1 MANVAVIGAGPAG
14 LMAAE
19 VLAQAGHTVQVFEAK
34 PSAGRKFLMAG
45 RGGLNITHSEPA
57 ERFNTRY
64 GARAP
69 EFAAMLSTLDANALR
84 EWVQGLGIDTFVG
97 SSGRVFPAEMKAAP
111 LLRAWMQRLRKQNV
125 QFLMR
130 HRWLGLEQSSEAQAS
145 EEHASPANKANTSQ
159 KPILRFESPKG
170 EVTVTPDATILALG
184 GGSWARLGSDGAWW
198 LLLQQHGVELAPLLP
213 SNGGFETKW
222 SQYFMDQC
230 AGQPL
235 KTAEFWMAPEQN
247 KTSKPMAG
255 KTKASRVKTSALATV
270 SVAASRALKQ
280 AKPALHT
287 GFRGPLRGE
296 CLITEHGLEGGAIY
310 TLSAALRD
318 EILRNGSA
326 TLYVD
331 LLPDHT
337 AEKVLAEVSHPRG
350 TRSLSSHL
358 RSRLGIHGVK
368 AALLRECLS
377 AETFKDSV
385 KLAAGIKALP
395 IVLTACRP
403 IDEAISTAGGVQFE
417 GLTQQLMIKNL
428 PGVFCAGEMLDWE
441 APTGGYLIN
450 GAMASGKAAAVG
462 VSEWLSQ

>member
-1 MANVAVIGAGPAG
+1 MSNIAVIGAGPAG

-19 VLAQAGHTVQVFEAK
+19 TLAQAGHTVQVFEAK

-57 ERFNTRY
+57 ERFNARY

-69 EFAAMLSTLDANALR
+69 EFAAMLAALNANALC
-84 EWVQGLGIDTFVG
+84 EWVHGLGIETFVG

-111 LLRAWMQRLRKQNV
+111 LLRAWINRLRKQNV

-130 HRWLGLEQSSEAQAS
+130 HRWLGFGLECG
-145 EEHASPANKANTSQ
+145 SQ
-159 KPILRFESPKG
+159 KQTLRFESPKG
-170 EVTVTPDATILALG
+170 EVTVTPDAVVLALG

-198 LLLQQHGVELAPLLP
+198 PLLQQHGVQLAPLLP

-222 SQYFMDQC
+222 SQHFMDQC

-235 KTAEFWMAPEQN
+235 KTAEFWLT
-247 KTSKPMAG
+247 TSP
-255 KTKASRVKTSALATV
+255 TKATKGRGKSAKA
-270 SVAASRALKQ
+270 SGIQAAAQ
-280 AKPALHT
+280 QPH
-287 GFRGPLRGE
+287 LRGE

-318 EILRNGSA
+318 EILRHGSV

-337 AEKVLAEVSHPRG
+337 AEKVLTEVSHPRG

-368 AALLRECLS
+368 ATLLRECLS
-377 AETFKDSV
+377 AETFKDSAQ
-385 KLAAGIKALP
+385 LAAGLKALP
-395 IVLTACRP
+395 IVLTACCP

-417 GLTQQLMIKNL
+417 GLTKQLMIKSL
-428 PGVFCAGEMLDWE
+428 PGIFCAGEMLDWE

-462 VSEWLSQ
+462 VSEWLSG

>member
-1 MANVAVIGAGPAG
+1 MSNIAVIGAGPAG

-19 VLAQAGHTVQVFEAK
+19 TLAQAGHTVQVFEAK

-57 ERFNTRY
+57 ERFNARY

-69 EFAAMLSTLDANALR
+69 EFAAMLATLNANALC
-84 EWVQGLGIDTFVG
+84 EWVQGLGIETFVG

-111 LLRAWMQRLRKQNV
+111 LLRAWINRLRKQNV

-130 HRWLGLEQSSEAQAS
+130 HRWLGFELDHGSEASGPGSSPS
-145 EEHASPANKANTSQ
+145 EKRVPEAQVTA
-159 KPILRFESPKG
+159 KPTLRFESPKG
-170 EVTVTPDATILALG
+170 EVTVTPDAVILALG

-198 LLLQQHGVELAPLLP
+198 PLLQQYGVQLAPLQP

-222 SQYFMDQC
+222 SQYFIDQC

-235 KTAEFWMAPEQN
+235 KTAEFWLTTTPARASKGRPKSA
-247 KTSKPMAG
+247 KTTRTLAAG
-255 KTKASRVKTSALATV
+255 KQTA
-270 SVAASRALKQ
+270 
-280 AKPALHT
+280 H
-287 GFRGPLRGE
+287 LRGE
-296 CLITEHGLEGGAIY
+296 CLMTEHGLEGGAIY

-318 EILRNGSA
+318 EILRHGSV

-337 AEKVLAEVSHPRG
+337 AEKVLTEVSHPRG

-358 RSRLGIHGVK
+358 RSRLSIHGVK

-377 AETFKDSV
+377 AETFKDSAQ
-385 KLAAGIKALP
+385 LAAGLKALP

-417 GLTQQLMIKNL
+417 GLTKQLMIKTL

-462 VSEWLSQ
+462 VSEWLSS

>member
-19 VLAQAGHTVQVFEAK
+19 VLTQAGHTVQVFEAK

-57 ERFNTRY
+57 ERFNARY

-69 EFAAMLSTLDANALR
+69 EFAAMLAGLNATALR
-84 EWVQGLGIDTFVG
+84 EWVQGLGIETFVG

-130 HRWLGLEQSSEAQAS
+130 HRWLGFG
-145 EEHASPANKANTSQ
+145 PGCGSQ
-159 KPILRFESPKG
+159 KQTLRFESPKG
-170 EVTVTPDATILALG
+170 EVAVTPDAVVLALG

-198 LLLQQHGVELAPLLP
+198 PLLQQQGVQLAPLLP

-222 SQYFMDQC
+222 SQHFIDQC

-235 KTAEFWMAPEQN
+235 KTAEFWLTTTPA
-247 KTSKPMAG
+247 KAIKGRG
-255 KTKASRVKTSALATV
+255 KSAKAAATQ
-270 SVAASRALKQ
+270 AAA
-280 AKPALHT
+280 AHT
-287 GFRGPLRGE
+287 AHLRGE

-318 EILRNGSA
+318 EILRSGSV

-358 RSRLGIHGVK
+358 RSRLGVHGVK
-368 AALLRECLS
+368 AGLLRECLS
-377 AETFKDSV
+377 AETFKDAAQ
-385 KLAAGIKALP
+385 LAAGMKALP

-450 GAMASGKAAAVG
+450 GVMASGKAAAVG
-462 VSEWLSQ
+462 VNEWLSN

>member
-1 MANVAVIGAGPAG
+1 MPNVAVIGAGPAG

-19 VLAQAGHTVQVFEAK
+19 ILVRAGHTVQVFEAK

-57 ERFNTRY
+57 ERFNARY

-69 EFAAMLSTLDANALR
+69 EFAAMLSALDANALR

-111 LLRAWMQRLRKQNV
+111 LLRAWINRLRKQNV

-130 HRWLGLEQSSEAQAS
+130 HRWLGFELDQGS
-145 EEHASPANKANTSQ
+145 EEHGSEASRPASRPSEKQVSEAHVAA
-159 KPILRFESPKG
+159 KPTLRFESPKG

-198 LLLQQHGVELAPLLP
+198 PLLQQQGVELAPLLP

-222 SQYFMDQC
+222 SQYFIDQC

-235 KTAEFWMAPEQN
+235 KTVEFWLETTP
-247 KTSKPMAG
+247 
-255 KTKASRVKTSALATV
+255 
-270 SVAASRALKQ
+270 SRATKGRPKS
-280 AKPALHT
+280 AKAAGAKAAAAQTAH
-287 GFRGPLRGE
+287 LRGE
-296 CLITEHGLEGGAIY
+296 CLMTEHGLEGGAIY

-318 EILRNGSA
+318 EILRHGSV

-331 LLPDHT
+331 LLPDYT

-358 RSRLGIHGVK
+358 RSRLGVHGVK

-385 KLAAGIKALP
+385 KLAAGLKALP

-450 GAMASGKAAAVG
+450 GAMASGKAAATG
-462 VSEWLSQ
+462 VSEWLSS

>member
-1 MANVAVIGAGPAG
+1 MPNVAVIGAGPAG

-19 VLAQAGHTVQVFEAK
+19 ILARAGHTVQVFEAK

-57 ERFNTRY
+57 ERFNARY

-69 EFAAMLSTLDANALR
+69 EFAPMLSALDANALR

-111 LLRAWMQRLRKQNV
+111 LLRAWINRLRKQNV

-130 HRWLGLEQSSEAQAS
+130 HRWLGFGLEQG
-145 EEHASPANKANTSQ
+145 SQ
-159 KPILRFESPKG
+159 KQTLRFDSPKG

-198 LLLQQHGVELAPLLP
+198 PLLQQHGVELAPLLP

-222 SQYFMDQC
+222 SQYFIDQC

-235 KTAEFWMAPEQN
+235 KTAEFW
-247 KTSKPMAG
+247 
-255 KTKASRVKTSALATV
+255 LAT
-270 SVAASRALKQ
+270 
-280 AKPALHT
+280 KPAKATKGRPKSAKAAGNQAAAAQTAH
-287 GFRGPLRGE
+287 LRGE

-310 TLSAALRD
+310 TLSASLRD
-318 EILRNGSA
+318 EILRHGSV

-331 LLPDHT
+331 LLPDYT
-337 AEKVLAEVSHPRG
+337 AEKVLTEVSHPRG

-377 AETFKDSV
+377 AETFKDPA
-385 KLAAGIKALP
+385 KLAAGLKALP

-417 GLTQQLMIKNL
+417 GLTPQLMIKNL

-450 GAMASGKAAAVG
+450 GAMASGQAAAVG
-462 VSEWLSQ
+462 VSEWLSD

>member
-1 MANVAVIGAGPAG
+1 MSQVVVIGAGPAG

-19 VLAQAGHTVQVFEAK
+19 TLAQAGHTVQVFEAK

-57 ERFNTRY
+57 ERFNARY

-69 EFAAMLSTLDANALR
+69 EFAAMLAALNANALC
-84 EWVQGLGIDTFVG
+84 EWVHGLGIETFVG

-111 LLRAWMQRLRKQNV
+111 LLRAWINRLRKQNV

-130 HRWLGLEQSSEAQAS
+130 HRWLGFELDHGSDEQGSEASGPAS
-145 EEHASPANKANTSQ
+145 SSSGKRVSDAHVGAKQS
-159 KPILRFESPKG
+159 LRFESPKG

-198 LLLQQHGVELAPLLP
+198 PLLQQHGVQLAPLLP

-222 SQYFMDQC
+222 SQHFIDQC

-235 KTAEFWMAPEQN
+235 KTAEFWLTTTPAKASKGRPKSA
-247 KTSKPMAG
+247 KTTRTLGAG
-255 KTKASRVKTSALATV
+255 KQTA
-270 SVAASRALKQ
+270 
-280 AKPALHT
+280 H
-287 GFRGPLRGE
+287 LRGE
-296 CLITEHGLEGGAIY
+296 CLMTEHGLEGGAIY

-318 EILRNGSA
+318 EILRHGSV
-326 TLYVD
+326 TLNVD

-358 RSRLGIHGVK
+358 RSRLGVHGVK

-377 AETFKDSV
+377 AETFKDPV
-385 KLAAGIKALP
+385 KLAEGLKALP

-417 GLTQQLMIKNL
+417 GLTEQLMIKNL

-462 VSEWLSQ
+462 VSEWLSH

>member
-1 MANVAVIGAGPAG
+1 MASVAVIGAGPAG

-19 VLAQAGHTVQVFEAK
+19 TLAQAGHTVQVFEAK

-45 RGGLNITHSEPA
+45 RGGLNITHSESA
-57 ERFNTRY
+57 ERFNARY
-64 GARAP
+64 GARAS
-69 EFAAMLSTLDANALR
+69 EFAAMLAGLNADALC
-84 EWVQGLGIDTFVG
+84 EWVQGLGIETFVG

-111 LLRAWMQRLRKQNV
+111 LLRAWINRLRKQNV

-130 HRWLGLEQSSEAQAS
+130 HRWLGFELDHGSEASGPAS
-145 EEHASPANKANTSQ
+145 SPSEKRVPEAQVAA
-159 KPILRFESPKG
+159 KPTLRFESPKG

-198 LLLQQHGVELAPLLP
+198 PLLQQLGVQLAPLLP
-213 SNGGFETKW
+213 SNGGFETQW
-222 SQYFMDQC
+222 SQHFIDQC

-235 KTAEFWMAPEQN
+235 KTVEFW
-247 KTSKPMAG
+247 
-255 KTKASRVKTSALATV
+255 LATTPAKATKGRGK
-270 SVAASRALKQ
+270 SAKAAGPQ
-280 AKPALHT
+280 ATAQQPH
-287 GFRGPLRGE
+287 LRGE

-318 EILRNGSA
+318 EILRNRQV

-331 LLPDHT
+331 LLPDYT
-337 AEKVLAEVSHPRG
+337 AEKVLTEVSHPRG

-358 RSRLGIHGVK
+358 RSRLGVHGVK

-377 AETFKDSV
+377 ADTFKDPAQ
-385 KLAAGIKALP
+385 LAAGLKALP
-395 IVLTACRP
+395 IVLNACRP

-417 GLTQQLMIKNL
+417 GLTQRLMIKNL
-428 PGVFCAGEMLDWE
+428 PSVFCAGEMLDWE

-450 GAMASGKAAAVG
+450 GVMASGKAAAVG
-462 VSEWLSQ
+462 VSEWLSG

>member
-1 MANVAVIGAGPAG
+1 
-14 LMAAE
+14 MAAE

-57 ERFNTRY
+57 ERFNARY

-69 EFAAMLSTLDANALR
+69 EFAAMLSALDANALR

-111 LLRAWMQRLRKQNV
+111 LLRAWINRLRKQNV
-125 QFLMR
+125 QFFLR
-130 HRWLGLEQSSEAQAS
+130 HHWLGFAL
-145 EEHASPANKANTSQ
+145 EHAGAKQS
-159 KPILRFESPKG
+159 LCFESPKG
-170 EVTVTPDATILALG
+170 EVAVTPDAVVLALG

-198 LLLQQHGVELAPLLP
+198 PLLQQQGVQLAPLLP

-222 SQYFMDQC
+222 SQHFIDQC

-235 KTAEFWMAPEQN
+235 KTAEFW
-247 KTSKPMAG
+247 
-255 KTKASRVKTSALATV
+255 LATAPDKATKGRGK
-270 SVAASRALKQ
+270 SAKAPATQAAAVH
-280 AKPALHT
+280 AAH
-287 GFRGPLRGE
+287 LRGE
-296 CLITEHGLEGGAIY
+296 CLITEQGLEGGAIY
-310 TLSAALRD
+310 TLSASLRD
-318 EILRNGSA
+318 EILRSGRV

-337 AEKVLAEVSHPRG
+337 AEKVLTEVSHPRG

-358 RSRLGIHGVK
+358 RSRLGVHGVK

-377 AETFKDSV
+377 AETFKDAA
-385 KLAAGIKALP
+385 KLAEGIKALP

-417 GLTQQLMIKNL
+417 GLTKQLMIKSL
-428 PGVFCAGEMLDWE
+428 PGIFCAGEMLDWE

-462 VSEWLSQ
+462 VSEWLSSN